1 MSPIIGPRGGAES
14 SAGTTGLHTFVIWRE
29 TAILTLLLIWGL
41 FLRLPF
47 FFPPTIDD
55 DESTFTIVGQGIL
68 DGLLPYDALWE
79 NKPPLVFLFFAVT
92 MSLLGK
98 TIIAIRFG
106 SYLWLTAAAYLTY
119 KSAYVLTSEE
129 RKYSRSNPVN
139 YGEFAK
145 VTWCDFGVARLDSP
159 NWCSIHASQ
168 EPKNQ

>member
-1 MSPIIGPRGGAES
+1 
-14 SAGTTGLHTFVIWRE
+14 
-29 TAILTLLLIWGL
+29 
-41 FLRLPF
+41 
-47 FFPPTIDD
+47 
-55 DESTFTIVGQGIL
+55 
-68 DGLLPYDALWE
+68 
-79 NKPPLVFLFFAVT
+79 

-119 KSAYVLTSEE
+119 KSAYVLTS
-129 RKYSRSNPVN
+129 SRSNPVN